1 MACVPLRIGIGVTLL
16 LLAGCRASGH
26 QPAASEPTAL
36 ASAHGS
42 TSSAS
47 GSVSSPPSSAIGA
60 SSPAASTS
68 VVASE
73 TPSPLTGPA
82 VAPTAASPSTGS
94 ATPSPGGR
102 SATPSPGGRSATPS
116 PGGNPFRD
124 EVWGNNAVPFRT
136 PTSADYLHTP
146 LVHESFGG
154 HAASLVPANW
164 KYRDETI
171 PSDHNDLI
179 WYDPNNPAAR
189 IEFTGT
195 GCTSCVD
202 ENVNATIPVRDV
214 VMGLPFDTTSY
225 DVYNHGVDA
234 GFRETDADGYAVNG
248 VVALIGTDADPN
260 GYAVYRV
267 ALPVNDT
274 ALATEILN
282 SFTGFDG
289 SQ

>member
-1 MACVPLRIGIGVTLL
+1 
-16 LLAGCRASGH
+16 
-26 QPAASEPTAL
+26 
-36 ASAHGS
+36 
-42 TSSAS
+42 
-47 GSVSSPPSSAIGA
+47 
-60 SSPAASTS
+60 
-68 VVASE
+68 
-73 TPSPLTGPA
+73 
-82 VAPTAASPSTGS
+82 
-94 ATPSPGGR
+94 
-102 SATPSPGGRSATPS
+102 
-116 PGGNPFRD
+116 
-124 EVWGNNAVPFRT
+124 VWGNNAVPFRT
-136 PTSADYLHTP
+136 PTSADYLRTP

-164 KYRDETI
+164 KYLDETI

-202 ENVNATIPVRDV
+202 ENVNATIPVRNV

-274 ALATEILN
+274 ALATQILN
-282 SFTGFDG
+282 SFTRFG
-289 SQ
+289 